1 MLPMRVLASPP
12 VHLDLHARRDV
23 CRLSAPVIAPIQATA
38 PMNGA
43 AARYLLG
50 LVLSSV
56 IQSQESEGAIR
67 PDSTPSFAVIV
78 IAIAA
83 TTEP

>member
-1 MLPMRVLASPP
+1 
-12 VHLDLHARRDV
+12 
-23 CRLSAPVIAPIQATA
+23 
-38 PMNGA
+38 MNGA